1 MPKKSK
7 PTRYKQLVMGMLL
20 SLLATSPS
28 LANDRAAGRTLR
40 PTAVAIHI
48 HEEIA
53 DQRFVPKLVT
63 RLQGSLAPPVVSI
76 PTKMDLEPFRP
87 TFGLMDARPL
97 LDALIGGIDWRRDGT
112 VVRFVVIAD
121 DMQLKPARFNFTA
134 SAGDT
139 STSFHLSIVSL
150 ARLQQLADGGRVDRD
165 PDRTA
170 QRVFKLI
177 AKNTARLMGY
187 ASSDAC
193 LFAFPRSL
201 SELDATPENFCEP
214 DLSALVVAGIA
225 RSPQ

>member
-1 MPKKSK
+1 MF
-7 PTRYKQLVMGMLL
+7 L
-20 SLLATSPS
+20 SLLVTGSS
-28 LANDRAAGRTLR
+28 LANDFASGRTLR
-40 PTAVAIHI
+40 PTAVALHI

-63 RLQGSLAPPVVSI
+63 RLQGSLAPPIVTI
-76 PTKMDLEPFRP
+76 PIKMDLEPFRP
-87 TFGLMDARPL
+87 AFGLLDARPL
-97 LDALIGGIDWRRDGT
+97 LDALIGSIDWRRNGT
-112 VVRFVVIAD
+112 IVRFVVISD
-121 DMQLKPARFNFTA
+121 DMQLKPARFNFAA

-139 STSFHLSIVSL
+139 GTPFHLSIVSL
-150 ARLQQLADGGRVDRD
+150 ARLQQLTDGGRVDSD

-187 ASSDAC
+187 TSSNAC
-193 LFAFPRSL
+193 IFAFPRSI

-214 DLSALVVAGIA
+214 DLAALVAAGIA

>member
-1 MPKKSK
+1 
-7 PTRYKQLVMGMLL
+7 MGMLL
-20 SLLATSPS
+20 SFLATGSS
-28 LANDRAAGRTLR
+28 LADDHAAGRTLR

-53 DQRFVPKLVT
+53 DQRFVPKLVA
-63 RLQGSLAPPVVSI
+63 RLQGSLAPPIVTI

-97 LDALIGGIDWRRDGT
+97 LDALIGSIDWRRDGT

-121 DMQLKPARFNFTA
+121 DMQMKPARFNFAA

-139 STSFHLSIVSL
+139 STPFHLSIVSL
-150 ARLQQLADGGRVDRD
+150 ARLQQLT
-165 PDRTA
+165 DRTA

-193 LFAFPRSL
+193 LFAFPRSI

-214 DLSALVVAGIA
+214 DLAALVAAGIA

>member
-1 MPKKSK
+1 MYGRSALSPALEAGTPCRIMPKKSK

-53 DQRFVPKLVT
+53 DQRFVPKLVA
-63 RLQGSLAPPVVSI
+63 RLQDTLAPPIVTI

-87 TFGLMDARPL
+87 TLGLMDARPL

-121 DMQLKPARFNFTA
+121 DMQLKPARFNFAA
-134 SAGDT
+134 SPFQN
-139 STSFHLSIVSL
+139 SLRSRSIPL
-150 ARLQQLADGGRVDRD
+150 ACRA
-165 PDRTA
+165 
-170 QRVFKLI
+170 
-177 AKNTARLMGY
+177 
-187 ASSDAC
+187 
-193 LFAFPRSL
+193 
-201 SELDATPENFCEP
+201 
-214 DLSALVVAGIA
+214 
-225 RSPQ
+225 

>member
-1 MPKKSK
+1 MPKNFK
-7 PTRYKQLVMGMLL
+7 PTRYNRLVMGMML
-20 SLLATSPS
+20 SFLATGHSQ
-28 LANDRAAGRTLR
+28 ANDHAAGRTLR
-40 PTAVAIHI
+40 PTAVALHI

-53 DQRFVPKLVT
+53 DQRFVPKLVA
-63 RLQGSLAPPVVSI
+63 RLQGSLAPPIVKI
-76 PTKMDLEPFRP
+76 PTKMDLAPFRP
-87 TFGLMDARPL
+87 TLGLMDARPL
-97 LDALIGGIDWRRDGT
+97 LDALIGSIDWRGDGT
-112 VVRFVVIAD
+112 VVRVVVIAD
-121 DMQLKPARFNFTA
+121 DMQLKPARFNFAA

-139 STSFHLSIVSL
+139 STPFHLSIVSL
-150 ARLQQLADGGRVDRD
+150 ARLQQLTDRGRVDRD

-170 QRVFKLI
+170 QRAFKLI

-214 DLSALVVAGIA
+214 DLSALVAAGIA

>member
-53 DQRFVPKLVT
+53 DQRFVPKLVA
-63 RLQGSLAPPVVSI
+63 RLQDTLAPPIVTI

-87 TFGLMDARPL
+87 TLGLMDARPL

-165 PDRTA
+165 PTA
-170 QRVFKLI
+170 PPN
-177 AKNTARLMGY
+177 AC
-187 ASSDAC
+187 SS
-193 LFAFPRSL
+193 
-201 SELDATPENFCEP
+201 
-214 DLSALVVAGIA
+214 
-225 RSPQ
+225 